1 MDWSFDV
8 GDLTWGI
15 GCFGYEDGSNFIDV
29 AIWEISPYLR
39 LDGSESVKLFDAGYL
54 RFMAI
59 LIALLKSFCIFK
71 VFFLSY
77 STSLSTIPL
86 Y

>member
-1 MDWSFDV
+1 LDWSFDV

-15 GCFGYEDGSNFIDV
+15 GCFGYDDGNNFIDV
-29 AIWEISPYLR
+29 DIWEISPYFK
-39 LDGSESVKLFDAGYL
+39 LDGSERVKLFDPGYL

-71 VFFLSY
+71 VFLLSS
-77 STSLSTIPL
+77 STSLSTTAL